1 MAYSK
6 AKTADIEKTQD
17 SGTAETVPETVST
30 TYVPRRKIPLDAQ
43 VMVKNLTGGKLIYVS
58 KRLVGYSEEW
68 HEFGE
73 EIPMEMAELY
83 SMKNTDRRFFT
94 ENWIEVDM
102 AVLRD
107 LQMDRFYENAITA
120 DEIEISDADYA
131 IWYMDCQDNPKKYE
145 GKKVSFLALV
155 YNPDKLKK
163 GIMVPGRFA
172 MTCCVEDVTFIGFK
186 TKYDREDEIP
196 HKSWINITA
205 EVHVEFAKEYKGKG
219 PVLYPISITPA
230 EKPEDELVYFS

>member
-6 AKTADIEKTQD
+6 TKIAEAESNQD
-17 SGTAETVPETVST
+17 TGTVETVPETVST

-43 VMVKNLTGGKLIYVS
+43 VMVKNLTGGKLFYVS

-107 LQMDRFYENAITA
+107 LQMDRFYENSITA
-120 DEIEISDADYA
+120 DEIENLFEMDTDKIISKIEKASPV
-131 IWYMDCQDNPKKYE
+131 IKNC
-145 GKKVSFLALV
+145 V
-155 YNPDKLKK
+155 
-163 GIMVPGRFA
+163 GIKA
-172 MTCCVEDVTFIGFK
+172 MKMVEDGRLNNIK
-186 TKYDREDEIP
+186 TISALEKALNCE
-196 HKSWINITA
+196 
-205 EVHVEFAKEYKGKG
+205 
-219 PVLYPISITPA
+219 LY
-230 EKPEDELVYFS
+230 ER

>member
-17 SGTAETVPETVST
+17 SGTAETVPETVSA

-120 DEIEISDADYA
+120 DEIENLFNMDQEELITKIKTISSVIKNCVGIKAMEMIKDGRLSNINTIAA
-131 IWYMDCQDNPKKYE
+131 LEKALKCELYE
-145 GKKVSFLALV
+145 
-155 YNPDKLKK
+155 
-163 GIMVPGRFA
+163 R
-172 MTCCVEDVTFIGFK
+172 
-186 TKYDREDEIP
+186 
-196 HKSWINITA
+196 
-205 EVHVEFAKEYKGKG
+205 
-219 PVLYPISITPA
+219 
-230 EKPEDELVYFS
+230 